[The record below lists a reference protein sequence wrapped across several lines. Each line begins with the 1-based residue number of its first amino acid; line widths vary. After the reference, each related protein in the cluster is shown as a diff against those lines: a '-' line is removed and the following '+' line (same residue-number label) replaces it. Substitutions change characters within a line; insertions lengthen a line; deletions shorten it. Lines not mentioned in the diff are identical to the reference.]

1 MKRMSIVGVIAAVA
15 ALLSAAGVS
24 SQENLKILR
33 PDAFLNSQRPP
44 VAFAHDA
51 HNEKA
56 GIESC
61 NECHHVYGDDG
72 QRIPDESSEDKSCS
86 ECHGLQ
92 DAGRQPG
99 LMKAFHLSCK
109 GCHQTLNKGPVM
121 CGECH
126 ARR

>member
-1 MKRMSIVGVIAAVA
+1 MKSALWVGVLVAAV
-15 ALLSAAGVS
+15 LLSVPLVR
-24 SQENLKILR
+24 SQENLRALQPEDFPR
-33 PDAFLNSQRPP
+33 PQRPA

-51 HNEKA
+51 NNEEA

-61 NECHHVYGDDG
+61 NECHHVYADG
-72 QRIPDESSEDKSCS
+72 QRVPDESSEGQRCS
-86 ECHGLQ
+86 DCHGLQ

-109 GCHQTLNKGPVM
+109 GCHQAQNKGPVM